1 MDIPSIMAGFGE
13 NQRSSLLDTLIKPA
27 SIKLKDKEKELLNVF
42 INFNIDNKAIEF
54 SIIPYDIDSEKR
66 YNYFGNNPA
75 AAKQIYAVRDVNSFI
90 NFWVG
95 RPKGVLKNILE
106 SLDEGDLKKLLK
118 KCFELEL
125 FDDDGINT
133 GLIQFPD
140 DKESKVTIDANNKA
154 IYLNNEKI
162 LSDKLINKC
171 INIGLGAKA
180 VLVIPCITNNNNK
193 IIISTH
199 EDYVRLITRLLKGV
213 KLGNEG
219 VCHICGQKCNDLNT
233 KEYSSKLSKSSI
245 GKVFVTTTVNYA
257 PLFSKPDHQ
266 RNYSI
271 CKGCYEKL
279 MFGEKKVMS
288 DFKLKIAGEDSI
300 ILFDSLEKPL
310 EKDCL
315 EKIKKG
321 IDLVFNPRETQD
333 WIDGFKSEL
342 TDWQYV
348 ELYEFNIVFY
358 KTDGKSCAIRKT
370 IENISS
376 IRFEY
381 IKSIFDEVRLTFGEK
396 LKYFTLGNIYN
407 IVPVSTDKDG
417 TQLNIAKLFNLYS
430 AIIKGE
436 LIDSTLIFD
445 LACEALEKGLNELKS
460 SKVRNYKN
468 LYKLMY
474 LKDKDYGVNVYINK
488 IIMSYIALFHV
499 IQKLNILDKEV
510 LKMNDKS
517 DIDENLPTIIK
528 ESEEFLSVQ
537 GFSTEAKGLFYLGM
551 LLYQI
556 GNAQYKQDHKAKPIL
571 DKITYSGM
579 NNHDVLTLYMET
591 LEKIRQYK
599 KYVNLWLCER
609 IEKQLHYN
617 LGNLENV
624 KLFSEKENVFFI
636 MAGYAYCVDSFKK
649 ADFNEEKKFEMEDEN
664 NDKE

>member
-1 MDIPSIMAGFGE
+1 MDIPNIMAGFGE
-13 NQRSSLLDTLIKPA
+13 KQGTSLLGTLIKPV
-27 SIKLKDKEKELLNVF
+27 SITSKDKKKELLNVF
-42 INFNIDNKAIEF
+42 MNFNIDKKSIEF
-54 SIIPYDIDSEKR
+54 NIIPYDVESEKR

-75 AAKQIYAVRDVNSFI
+75 AAKQIYAVRDVNSCI

-95 RPKGVLKNILE
+95 RPKGVLKNILD
-106 SLDEGDLKKLLK
+106 SLDEGDLKRLLK
-118 KCFELEL
+118 KCYELKL
-125 FDDDGINT
+125 FGDEGINT
-133 GLIQFPD
+133 DLILFSND
-140 DKESKVTIDANNKA
+140 DESKIIIDNRKKG

-162 LSDKLINKC
+162 SSEKFINKC
-171 INIGLGAKA
+171 ISTGVGAKA
-180 VLVIPCITNNNNK
+180 VLIIPCITYNNSK

-199 EDYVRLITRLLKGV
+199 DDYIKLISSTLKGT
-213 KLGNEG
+213 KLCDHG
-219 VCHICGQKCNDLNT
+219 VCHICGQKHNDINT

-257 PLFSKPDHQ
+257 PSFSKSDHK
-266 RNYSI
+266 RNYAI
-271 CKGCYEKL
+271 CKKCYEKL

-288 DFKLKIAGEDSI
+288 DFKIKIAKEDSI
-300 ILFDSLEKPL
+300 ILFEGLDKPL
-310 EKDCL
+310 EKEYL

-333 WIDGFKSEL
+333 WISGFKSEL
-342 TDWQYV
+342 TDWQQI

-358 KTDGKSCAIRKT
+358 KTDGKSCIIRKT

-376 IRFEY
+376 IRFKY
-381 IKSIFDEVRLTFGEK
+381 IISIFDEIRLTFGEK
-396 LKYFTLGNIYN
+396 LRYFTLGNIYN
-407 IVPVSTDKDG
+407 IVSVSTDKDG
-417 TQLNIAKLFNLYS
+417 TQLNIARLLNLYS

-436 LIDSTLIFD
+436 LIDRAFIFD
-445 LACEALEKGLNELKS
+445 LACEALEKGLNELRS

-488 IIMSYIALFHV
+488 IMMSYIAFFHV

-510 LKMNDKS
+510 FKMNGRN
-517 DIDENLPTIIK
+517 DIDESLPTIIK
-528 ESEEFLSVQ
+528 GSEDFLSVQ

-551 LLYQI
+551 LIYQI
-556 GNAQYKQDHKAKPIL
+556 GNAQYRQDHKAKPIL

-591 LEKIRQYK
+591 LDKIRQYK
-599 KYVNLWLCER
+599 KYVNIWLCER

-617 LGNLENV
+617 LGNLKNV
-624 KLFSEKENVFFI
+624 KLFNEKENVFFI
-636 MAGYAYCVDSFKK
+636 MSGYAYSVDNYKK
-649 ADFNEEKKFEMEDEN
+649 EDFNESKNYEMEDEN